1 MNTKLNNIE
10 WINSKRPWFRRTRA
24 QCHEVT
30 FVVWHVSAFK
40 QLHVSNHVGF
50 NVHKSH
56 QKMEQT
62 WTCCWQLLIHTCVFL
77 SQYLVRAAP
86 ASPSGAPSW
95 TPAAARSQSRPRRRN
110 LWTRSPAGT
119 PPGLPWTASSGALW
133 TPHTHTWIR
142 EVERPRAGRQLV
154 PAVRRLTLV
163 QFEDGVWHGGQHSFT
178 LQDVDVPDPEG
189 EGEGSLDTN
198 RTAGQKVVS
207 LFSCRRT
214 D

>member
-10 WINSKRPWFRRTRA
+10 WINSKRPWSRRTRV

-30 FVVWHVSAFK
+30 FVVFSVWHVSAFK

-50 NVHKSH
+50 NVHKSQ

-62 WTCCWQLLIHTCVFL
+62 WTCCWQLLIHMCVFL

-133 TPHTHTWIR
+133 TPHTHTHMNQRGGASQSRTPAGSCCAEAYSCAVWGWCMTWRAALFHPPRCRCPRSWGWGWR
-142 EVERPRAGRQLV
+142 ESG
-154 PAVRRLTLV
+154 
-163 QFEDGVWHGGQHSFT
+163 H
-178 LQDVDVPDPEG
+178 
-189 EGEGSLDTN
+189 
-198 RTAGQKVVS
+198 K
-207 LFSCRRT
+207 
-214 D
+214 